1 MIGASGN
8 GASGYQVVESPA
20 ILREVRRLAAGLT
33 DQADRRRY
41 VAALRAIRQ
50 RLRTDPRSF
59 GEYLHA
65 LQWLRLDMYL
75 GSIAPLVV
83 RYGVHQERKLVFVVN
98 YHLLS

>member
-41 VAALRAIRQ
+41 VAA
-50 RLRTDPRSF
+50 LRTDPRSF